1 MKALISTIEPLESG
15 HRVVQVENDDA
26 IFVVAEG
33 LFWIDCANDLD
44 SSAVWYDP
52 QDKQFKPIPVSPT
65 QAAPNQP
72 FVQGAKTI

>member
-15 HRVVQVENDDA
+15 YRVVQVEPDDA

-33 LFWIDCANDLD
+33 LFWIDCPNDLEP
-44 SSAVWYDP
+44 SVVWYDP
-52 QDKQFKPIPVSPT
+52 QDGQFKPIPVSPI

-72 FVQGAKTI
+72 SVQGAQTI